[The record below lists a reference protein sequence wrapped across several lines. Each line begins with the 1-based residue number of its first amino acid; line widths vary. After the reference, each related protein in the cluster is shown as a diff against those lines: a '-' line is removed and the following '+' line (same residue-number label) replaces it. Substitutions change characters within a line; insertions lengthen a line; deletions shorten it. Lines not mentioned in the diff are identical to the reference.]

1 MPGSANTVS
10 MPTSKNKEMKMS
22 EFWKICWPFLCPPLA
37 IAALALIGWVF
48 DIKSIRNS
56 HKF

>member
-1 MPGSANTVS
+1 
-10 MPTSKNKEMKMS
+10 MS
-22 EFWKICWPFLCPPLA
+22 EFFHLCWPFICPPLA

-48 DIKSIRNS
+48 GIDEIKNS

>member
-1 MPGSANTVS
+1 MLF
-10 MPTSKNKEMKMS
+10 KMS
-22 EFWKICWPFLCPPLA
+22 EFWKLCWPFLCPPLA

-48 DIKSIRNS
+48 GIDEIKNS

>member
-1 MPGSANTVS
+1 MERILVDMT
-10 MPTSKNKEMKMS
+10 
-22 EFWKICWPFLCPPLA
+22 EFIHLCWPFLCPPLA
-37 IAALALIGWVF
+37 IAAITLIGWAF